1 MILLDDWCQRSLITI
16 SGFFIPGR
24 DMTALFYSPAEIK
37 HWKTKGQ
44 LSGEKSW
51 RVTSTTTSC
60 QRSCDYSD
68 SWGALLNECSL
79 RLLSRPSL
87 LKILGMIP
95 DGSPD
100 GRCPAPSQ
108 RLFGLVACCRPEKE
122 YRATWHLNIRLWVSR
137 SNLLRSVRWYW
148 RMIVPCR
155 C

>member
-37 HWKTKGQ
+37 HWKRKGQ

-87 LKILGMIP
+87 LKILGMNLTGVLTGVLTGDQLGVRALVQP
-95 DGSPD
+95 DD
-100 GRCPAPSQ
+100 
-108 RLFGLVACCRPEKE
+108 VAIHFAYAVLHYDEQ
-122 YRATWHLNIRLWVSR
+122 
-137 SNLLRSVRWYW
+137 
-148 RMIVPCR
+148 
-155 C
+155 